1 MIRLLFILLLFPIS
15 GFSQLVINELLASN
29 NNSYFDDFQEDN
41 DWVEIYNEGD
51 SVIDMGGMYFT
62 DNISEGEL
70 YQIPKSDPSKT
81 IISPGG
87 YLLFWFDKDPEQGV
101 LHIDCKLSS
110 KGEQVILYD
119 SDGQTILDSV
129 TYKKQIT
136 NISFG
141 RNFEFWII

>member
-1 MIRLLFILLLFPIS
+1 MIRLLFILLFPPIS
-15 GFSQLVINELLASN
+15 GFSQLLINELLASN

-81 IISPGG
+81 TISPGG
-87 YLLFWFDKDPEQGV
+87 YLLFWFDKEMLKVRVVVFNHNLNLNYAD
-101 LHIDCKLSS
+101 
-110 KGEQVILYD
+110 
-119 SDGQTILDSV
+119 
-129 TYKKQIT
+129 
-136 NISFG
+136 F
-141 RNFEFWII
+141 